1 MLRATQLVFIV
12 SALLTARADAEEA
25 MVAVAANFS
34 GAMNALVSAFE
45 DQTAHSIQTV
55 FGSSGRFY
63 AQIKNGAPFHVFLS
77 ADQEKPQALIDEQLA
92 SANSRFT
99 YAIGSLVL
107 WSADSDLVDADGAV
121 LREGN
126 FVRLAI
132 ANPTLAPYGAA
143 ALEVLENLNLQA
155 IVQGKIIRGANIAQA
170 HQYVSTGN
178 TEIGMVALSQVVVDG
193 KIARGSGWIV
203 PANLHT
209 PIRQDA
215 VLLSQAENNVA
226 AREFLQFLRSTQGK
240 QIIES
245 FGYQTPAN

>member
-45 DQTAHSIQTV
+45 DQSAHSIQTV

-77 ADQEKPQALIDEQLA
+77 ADQEIPQALIDEQLA
-92 SANSRFT
+92 SADSHIT

-107 WSADSDLVDADGAV
+107 WSADTDLVDAAATV
-121 LREGN
+121 LREGR
-126 FVRLAI
+126 FERLAI

-170 HQYVSTGN
+170 YQYVSTGN
-178 TEIGMVALSQVVVDG
+178 AEIGMVALSQVVEDG

-203 PANLHT
+203 PVNLHT

-245 FGYQTPAN
+245 FGYQTLAN

>member
-12 SALLTARADAEEA
+12 SALLMARADAEEA

-45 DQTAHSIQTV
+45 DQSAHSIQTV

>member
-12 SALLTARADAEEA
+12 SALLMARADAEEA

>member
-34 GAMNALVSAFE
+34 GAMNGLVSAFE

-63 AQIKNGAPFHVFLS
+63 AQIKNGAPFHAFLS

-107 WSADSDLVDADGAV
+107 WSADSDLIDADGAV

-132 ANPTLAPYGAA
+132 ANPMLAPYGAA
-143 ALEVLENLNLQA
+143 ALEVLENLNLQE
-155 IVQGKIIRGANIAQA
+155 IVRGKIIRGANIAQVY
-170 HQYVSTGN
+170 QYVSTGN
-178 TEIGMVALSQVVVDG
+178 TEIGMVALSQVVENG

-226 AREFLQFLRSTQGK
+226 AREFLQFLHSTQGK

-245 FGYQTPAN
+245 FGYQTLAN